1 MEKYPCWYAH
11 GKPYVP
17 YNTIIEM
24 MVRSTSSS
32 SNVHGVVDDNNNP
45 YRNMVMNVMRMNQG
59 YAGKCSIVDEV
70 PNAGVPMSF
79 DLLKKSN

>member
-1 MEKYPCWYAH
+1 
-11 GKPYVP
+11 
-17 YNTIIEM
+17 
-24 MVRSTSSS
+24 MVI
-32 SNVHGVVDDNNNP
+32 
-45 YRNMVMNVMRMNQG
+45 NVMRMNQG

>member
-1 MEKYPCWYAH
+1 M
-11 GKPYVP
+11 
-17 YNTIIEM
+17 
-24 MVRSTSSS
+24 
-32 SNVHGVVDDNNNP
+32 HGVVDDNNNP
-45 YRNMVMNVMRMNQG
+45 YRNMVINVMRMNQG

>member
-1 MEKYPCWYAH
+1 MVKR
-11 GKPYVP
+11 
-17 YNTIIEM
+17 TIG
-24 MVRSTSSS
+24 SNFNS

-45 YRNMVMNVMRMNQG
+45 YKNMVMNVMRMNQG